1 MPVAVVCA
9 AFDAAADAVIE
20 ELRARIEAAGPRVR
34 RAHRPHLTLAAARV
48 ADVDEVVAR
57 AAGVAA
63 RHRPI
68 RLTMTELGSF
78 PSGVVFVGPEPS
90 EALRGLQRDAYE
102 TLVTAGLA
110 PAFGEQSD
118 PARWVAHCTLATRVP
133 PGVRDRL
140 LGQGLQPFGATV
152 EALAVILVGGHGDVA
167 QLPLGP
173 QGPDGAGTGHC
184 TITA

>member
-20 ELRARIEAAGPRVR
+20 ELRAQVEATGQRVR

-48 ADVDEVVAR
+48 IDADEVVAR
-57 AAGVAA
+57 AAEVAA

-68 RLTMTELGSF
+68 SLTMAGLDSF
-78 PSGVVFVGPEPS
+78 PSGVVFVRPEPS
-90 EALRGLQRDAYE
+90 AALRELQRDAHQ
-102 TLVTAGLA
+102 TLVAARLG
-110 PAFGEQSD
+110 PAFGEQGD
-118 PARWVAHCTLATRVP
+118 PAQWVAHCTLATRVP
-133 PGVRDRL
+133 ARGRNRL
-140 LGQGLQPFGATV
+140 LGKGLRPFAASV

-167 QLPLGP
+167 HLPLGP
-173 QGPDGAGTGHC
+173 QGPDGASSGHG

>member
-9 AFDAAADAVIE
+9 GFDAAADAVIE
-20 ELRARIEAAGPRVR
+20 DLRAQVEAAGQRVR
-34 RAHRPHLTLAAARV
+34 RAHRPHLTLAGARV

-57 AAGVAA
+57 AAEVAA

-68 RLTMTELGSF
+68 RLTMAELGSF

-90 EALRGLQRDAYE
+90 EALRELQRDAHA
-102 TLVTAGLA
+102 TLVAAGLA
-110 PAFGEQSD
+110 PAFGEPSE

-133 PGVRDRL
+133 PGVRGRL
-140 LGQGLQPFGATV
+140 LGQGLRPFGALV
-152 EALAVILVGGHGDVA
+152 ESLAVILVGGHGDVA

-173 QGPDGAGTGHC
+173 QGP
-184 TITA
+184 